1 MTGHP
6 MQFSKTPATA
16 QPWYSEL
23 GQHTAE
29 IMTELGFSADD
40 ITAVEAQKNP
50 RQPMSR
56 RGRERAR

>member
-6 MQFSKTPATA
+6 MQFSETPAAA